1 MWDFL
6 VSKPKHYTS
15 EDVHGAVI
23 ASTLAILE
31 RIKVNVEKASLPVNV
46 SKEKELLESLG
57 LTGSKNMQVIKEAE
71 AKINVHNTIIEENIK
86 ITKIM
91 DEMYKAFGKNTFYI
105 PMKDFT
111 TILDKYNLSV
121 GRLEDYKGTIP
132 EANIAEIAKTKE
144 MIDKI
149 RSNEKVI
156 HYDKP
161 ITVKRHKTETIWDD
175 KITGYRSVQVTV
187 EEPTFEYSY
196 MRNLYPTLYNV
207 IQRWY
212 RLIGIR
218 KSIDSDKFRRFPMIP
233 CKDYDR
239 WYHEVDSTVHTLLIA
254 APVQEMNTLYE
265 IKEKIITEDPIV
277 FSTVGNGVII
287 YSMWGDEG
295 NDEVLHKY
303 QELNKFIAE
312 NVNLGTITGSKECV
326 YGVTVNQ

>member
-6 VSKPKHYTS
+6 ISKPKHYTS

-31 RIKVNVEKASLPVNV
+31 RIKMNVEKASLPVNV

-57 LTGSKNMQVIKEAE
+57 LTSSKNMQVIKEAE

-91 DEMYKAFGKNTFYI
+91 DEMYKAFGTNTFYI

-111 TILDKYNLSV
+111 AILDKYNLSV

-132 EANIAEIAKTKE
+132 EANIAEIAKAKE

-149 RSNEKVI
+149 RDNEKVI

-161 ITVKRHKTETIWDD
+161 TVIKRPKTETIWDNE
-175 KITGYRSVQVTV
+175 IMGYRSIHVMV
-187 EEPTFEYSY
+187 EEPTFEYSW
-196 MRNLYPTLYNV
+196 MKDLYPTL
-207 IQRWY
+207 IRSLESWY
-212 RLIGIR
+212 RLITVTR
-218 KSIDSDKFRRFPMIP
+218 EEDKSSYRRFPMIRP
-233 CKDYDR
+233 TKVSR
-239 WYHEVDSTVHTLLIA
+239 WAHRVDWEEHTLLIA

-265 IKEKIITEDPIV
+265 ISERIVTDDPIV

-295 NDEVLHKY
+295 NDEVLRKY

-312 NVNLGTITGSKECV
+312 NVNLGTITESKEAV
-326 YGVTVNQ
+326 S

>member
-6 VSKPKHYTS
+6 VKRQKHYTS
-15 EDVHGAVI
+15 EDVHGAVV

-31 RIKVNVEKASLPVNV
+31 RIKINVEKASLPVNV

-111 TILDKYNLSV
+111 AILDKYNLSV

-132 EANIAEIAKTKE
+132 ETNLQEIVNASKIVNTLAKEDYKTIAKV
-144 MIDKI
+144 DA
-149 RSNEKVI
+149 RSIANKVNLVNHNYDFELPDFTEERQRVFNALQQQCPTITESLEKWYRIETIHPHNEK
-156 HYDKP
+156 P
-161 ITVKRHKTETIWDD
+161 
-175 KITGYRSVQVTV
+175 
-187 EEPTFEYSY
+187 EY
-196 MRNLYPTLYNV
+196 
-207 IQRWY
+207 
-212 RLIGIR
+212 
-218 KSIDSDKFRRFPMIP
+218 RRFPMIP
-233 CKDYDR
+233 HKWRRDWDFRTCWDAHYM
-239 WYHEVDSTVHTLLIA
+239 LIA

-265 IKEKIITEDPIV
+265 IRERIVTDDPIV

-295 NDEVLHKY
+295 NDEVLRKY

-312 NVNLGTITGSKECV
+312 NVNLGTIGESQKALS
-326 YGVTVNQ
+326 

>member
-31 RIKVNVEKASLPVNV
+31 RIKMNVEKASLPVNV

-111 TILDKYNLSV
+111 AILDKYNLSV

-132 EANIAEIAKTKE
+132 EANIAEIAKAKE
-144 MIDKI
+144 VIDNFSKNAKI
-149 RSNEKVI
+149 M

-161 ITVKRHKTETIWDD
+161 TTEVDYEEKEYFDYEASRYRTKLVRIERP
-175 KITGYRSVQVTV
+175 GY
-187 EEPTFEYSY
+187 EYTR
-196 MRNLYPTLYNV
+196 MRDLYPTLYFSL
-207 IQRWY
+207 QSWH
-212 RLIGIR
+212 RLLSVR
-218 KSIDSDKFRRFPMIP
+218 VNNDKESFKRFPMIKP
-233 CKDYDR
+233 SEMDWFYQIDR
-239 WYHEVDSTVHTLLIA
+239 EKHTLLIA
-254 APVQEMNTLYE
+254 APVQEMDTLYE
-265 IKEKIITEDPIV
+265 INEKIITDDPIV

-295 NDEVLHKY
+295 NDEVLKKY
-303 QELNKFIAE
+303 QDLNKFIAE
-312 NVNLGTITGSKECV
+312 NVNLGTINGSKE
-326 YGVTVNQ
+326 TLS

>member
-6 VSKPKHYTS
+6 ISKPKHYTS

-31 RIKVNVEKASLPVNV
+31 RIKTNVEKASLPVNV
-46 SKEKELLESLG
+46 SKEKDLLESLG
-57 LTGSKNMQVIKEAE
+57 LTSSKNMQVIKEAE

-111 TILDKYNLSV
+111 AILDKYNLAV

-132 EANIAEIAKTKE
+132 EANIAEIAKAKK

-149 RSNEKVI
+149 QDNEKVI

-161 ITVKRHKTETIWDD
+161 TTVKHRKSETIWDD
-175 KITGYRSVQVTV
+175 QIMGYRTRYVTV
-187 EEPTFEYSY
+187 EEPDFEYTW
-196 MRNLYPTLYNV
+196 MQDLYPTLA
-207 IQRWY
+207 RSLESWF
-212 RLIGIR
+212 RLNSVAKDVD
-218 KSIDSDKFRRFPMIP
+218 KSSYKRFPMIRP
-233 CKDYDR
+233 NEVSR
-239 WYHEVDSTVHTLLIA
+239 WSHRVDFEKHTLLIA

-265 IKEKIITEDPIV
+265 ISERVITDDPIV

-295 NDEVLHKY
+295 NDEVLRKY

-312 NVNLGTITGSKECV
+312 NVNLGTITESKEALS
-326 YGVTVNQ
+326 

>member
-31 RIKVNVEKASLPVNV
+31 RIKMNVEKTSLPVNV

-57 LTGSKNMQVIKEAE
+57 FTGSKNMQVIKEAE
-71 AKINVHNTIIEENIK
+71 AKINVHNTIIEDNVK

-111 TILDKYNLSV
+111 AILDKYNLSV

-132 EANIAEIAKTKE
+132 EANIAEIAKAKE

-149 RSNEKVI
+149 HDNEKVI

-161 ITVKRHKTETIWDD
+161 TTVKRYKTETVWDD
-175 KITGYRSVQVTV
+175 KIMGYRSIPVTV
-187 EEPTFEYSY
+187 EEPTYEYTW
-196 MRNLYPTLYNV
+196 MRDLYPTLARSL
-207 IQRWY
+207 QSWY
-212 RLIGIR
+212 RLLGVHVNNN
-218 KSIDSDKFRRFPMIP
+218 KESFKRFPMIKP
-233 CKDYDR
+233 SEMDWFYQTDGEK
-239 WYHEVDSTVHTLLIA
+239 HTLLIA
-254 APVQEMNTLYE
+254 APVQEMDTLYE
-265 IKEKIITEDPIV
+265 INEKIITDDPIV

-295 NDEVLHKY
+295 NDEVMRKY

-312 NVNLGTITGSKECV
+312 NVNLGTIGESQKALS
-326 YGVTVNQ
+326 

>member
-31 RIKVNVEKASLPVNV
+31 RIKTNVEKASLPVNV

-57 LTGSKNMQVIKEAE
+57 LTSSKNMQVIKEAE
-71 AKINVHNTIIEENIK
+71 AKINVHNTIIEENVK

-132 EANIAEIAKTKE
+132 EANIAEIAKAKE

-149 RSNEKVI
+149 RNNEKII
-156 HYDKP
+156 HYNKP
-161 ITVKRHKTETIWDD
+161 ITIKRYTTETIWDD
-175 KITGYRSVQVTV
+175 KIMGYRSVPVTV
-187 EEPTFEYSY
+187 EEPDFEYT
-196 MRNLYPTLYNV
+196 RIRDLYPTLA
-207 IQRWY
+207 RSLESWY
-212 RLIGIR
+212 RLVSVTKEVD
-218 KSIDSDKFRRFPMIP
+218 KSSYKRFPMIRP
-233 CKDYDR
+233 TEVNR
-239 WYHEVDSTVHTLLIA
+239 WSHRVDSGTHTLLIA
-254 APVQEMNTLYE
+254 APVQEMDTFYE
-265 IKEKIITEDPIV
+265 ISERIVTDDPIV

-295 NDEVLHKY
+295 NDEVLRKY

-312 NVNLGTITGSKECV
+312 NVNLGTLTESKEAIS
-326 YGVTVNQ
+326 

>member
-6 VSKPKHYTS
+6 VGKPKHYTS

-31 RIKVNVEKASLPVNV
+31 RIKMNVEKASLPVNV

-57 LTGSKNMQVIKEAE
+57 LTNSKNMQVIKEAE
-71 AKINVHNTIIEENIK
+71 AKINVHNTIIEENVK

-91 DEMYKAFGKNTFYI
+91 DEMYKAFGTNTFYI

-111 TILDKYNLSV
+111 AILDKYNLSV

-132 EANIAEIAKTKE
+132 EANIAEIVKAKE
-144 MIDKI
+144 IIDKI
-149 RSNEKVI
+149 RDNEKVI

-161 ITVKRHKTETIWDD
+161 TTVKRHKTETIWDD
-175 KITGYRSVQVTV
+175 KITGYRSVYVTV
-187 EEPTFEYSY
+187 EEPDFEYTW
-196 MRNLYPTLYNV
+196 MRDLYPTLYFSL
-207 IQRWY
+207 QSWY
-212 RLIGIR
+212 RLTSV
-218 KSIDSDKFRRFPMIP
+218 KKEADKDSYRRFPMIRP
-233 CKDYDR
+233 SDVDR
-239 WYHEVDSTVHTLLIA
+239 WSHRVDSKTHTLLIA
-254 APVQEMNTLYE
+254 APVQEMDTLYE
-265 IKEKIITEDPIV
+265 ISERIITDDPIV

-295 NDEVLHKY
+295 NDEVLKKY

-312 NVNLGTITGSKECV
+312 NVNLGTLTKSEETLPI
-326 YGVTVNQ
+326 

>member
-31 RIKVNVEKASLPVNV
+31 RIKMNVEKASLPVNV

-71 AKINVHNTIIEENIK
+71 AKINMHNTIIEDNIK

-111 TILDKYNLSV
+111 AILDKYNLSV

-132 EANIAEIAKTKE
+132 EANIAEIAKAKE
-144 MIDKI
+144 VIDNFSKNAKI
-149 RSNEKVI
+149 M

-161 ITVKRHKTETIWDD
+161 TTEVDYEEEEYFDYEVSRYRTKLVKIERP
-175 KITGYRSVQVTV
+175 GY
-187 EEPTFEYSY
+187 EYTR
-196 MRNLYPTLYNV
+196 MRDLYPTLYFSL
-207 IQRWY
+207 QSWY
-212 RLIGIR
+212 RLLSVR
-218 KSIDSDKFRRFPMIP
+218 VNNDKESFKRFPMIKP
-233 CKDYDR
+233 SEMDWFYQIDGEK
-239 WYHEVDSTVHTLLIA
+239 HTLLIA
-254 APVQEMNTLYE
+254 APVQEMDTLYE
-265 IKEKIITEDPIV
+265 INEKIITDDPIV

-295 NDEVLHKY
+295 NDEVLKKY
-303 QELNKFIAE
+303 QDLNKFIAE
-312 NVNLGTITGSKECV
+312 NVNLGTINGSKE
-326 YGVTVNQ
+326 TLS

>member
-6 VSKPKHYTS
+6 VGKPKHYTS

-31 RIKVNVEKASLPVNV
+31 RIKTNVEKASLPVNV
-46 SKEKELLESLG
+46 SKERDLLISLG

-111 TILDKYNLSV
+111 AILDKYNLAV

-132 EANIAEIAKTKE
+132 EANIAEIAKAKE
-144 MIDKI
+144 VIDKI
-149 RSNEKVI
+149 RDNEKVI

-161 ITVKRHKTETIWDD
+161 TTVKHRKSETIWDD
-175 KITGYRSVQVTV
+175 KIMGYRTIHVTV
-187 EEPTFEYSY
+187 EEPDFEYSW
-196 MRNLYPTLYNV
+196 MRDIYPTLA
-207 IQRWY
+207 RSLESWY
-212 RLIGIR
+212 RLITVT
-218 KSIDSDKFRRFPMIP
+218 KDVDKPSYKRFPMVRS
-233 CKDYDR
+233 YNEVDR
-239 WYHEVDSTVHTLLIA
+239 WLNRIDSERHTLLIA

-265 IKEKIITEDPIV
+265 ISERIITDDPIV

-295 NDEVLHKY
+295 NDEVLRKY

-312 NVNLGTITGSKECV
+312 NVNLGTLTESKEAV
-326 YGVTVNQ
+326 S

>member
-6 VSKPKHYTS
+6 VGKPKHYTS

-31 RIKVNVEKASLPVNV
+31 RIKTNVEKASLPVNV
-46 SKEKELLESLG
+46 SKEKDLLESLG
-57 LTGSKNMQVIKEAE
+57 LTSSKNMQVIKEAE
-71 AKINVHNTIIEENIK
+71 AKINVHNTIIEENVK

-111 TILDKYNLSV
+111 AILDKYNLSV

-132 EANIAEIAKTKE
+132 EANIAEIAKAKE
-144 MIDKI
+144 IVDKI
-149 RSNEKVI
+149 RDNERVI

-161 ITVKRHKTETIWDD
+161 TTVKHRKAETIWDD
-175 KITGYRSVQVTV
+175 KIMGYRTVHITV
-187 EEPTFEYSY
+187 EEPDFEYSW
-196 MRNLYPTLYNV
+196 MRDIYPTLA
-207 IQRWY
+207 RSLESWC
-212 RLIGIR
+212 RLISVTKEVD
-218 KSIDSDKFRRFPMIP
+218 KSPYKRFPMIRTSEIVS
-233 CKDYDR
+233 R
-239 WYHEVDSTVHTLLIA
+239 WSHRVDSERHTLLIA
-254 APVQEMNTLYE
+254 APVQEMNTFYE
-265 IKEKIITEDPIV
+265 ITERIVTDDPIV

-295 NDEVLHKY
+295 NDEVLRKY

-312 NVNLGTITGSKECV
+312 NVNLGAITESKEAV
-326 YGVTVNQ
+326 S

>member
-1 MWDFL
+1 MWNFL

-31 RIKVNVEKASLPVNV
+31 RIKINVEKASLPVEV

-71 AKINVHNTIIEENIK
+71 AKINVHNTIIEDNVK

-111 TILDKYNLSV
+111 AILDKYNLAV

-132 EANIAEIAKTKE
+132 EANLVEIAKAKE
-144 MIDKI
+144 VIDNFSKNAKI
-149 RSNEKVI
+149 M

-161 ITVKRHKTETIWDD
+161 TTEV
-175 KITGYRSVQVTV
+175 GYEEEEYFDYEACKYRTKLIKV
-187 EEPTFEYSY
+187 EKPSYEYTR
-196 MRNLYPTLYNV
+196 MRDLYPTLYFSL
-207 IQRWY
+207 QSWC
-212 RLIGIR
+212 RLIGVR
-218 KSIDSDKFRRFPMIP
+218 VNNDKESFKRFPMIRP
-233 CKDYDR
+233 SEMDWFYQTDGEK
-239 WYHEVDSTVHTLLIA
+239 HTLLIA

-265 IKEKIITEDPIV
+265 IDERIITDDPIV

-295 NDEVLHKY
+295 NDEVMRKY

-312 NVNLGTITGSKECV
+312 NVNLGAITESKEAV
-326 YGVTVNQ
+326 S

>member
-15 EDVHGAVI
+15 EDVHGAVV

-31 RIKVNVEKASLPVNV
+31 RIKMNVEKASLPVNV

-71 AKINVHNTIIEENIK
+71 AKINVHNTIIEDNIK
-86 ITKIM
+86 VTKIM

-111 TILDKYNLSV
+111 TILDKYNLAV

-132 EANIAEIAKTKE
+132 EANLVEIAKAKE
-144 MIDKI
+144 VIDNFNK
-149 RSNEKVI
+149 NAKVI

-161 ITVKRHKTETIWDD
+161 TTEVEYEEVEYFDYEACRPRTQLTRVE
-175 KITGYRSVQVTV
+175 KPGYEFTR
-187 EEPTFEYSY
+187 
-196 MRNLYPTLYNV
+196 MRDLYPTLYFSL
-207 IQRWY
+207 QSWY
-212 RLIGIR
+212 RLLGVRIN
-218 KSIDSDKFRRFPMIP
+218 DDKESFKRFPMIKP
-233 CKDYDR
+233 SEMSWFYQIDGEK
-239 WYHEVDSTVHTLLIA
+239 HTLLIA
-254 APVQEMNTLYE
+254 APVQEMDTLYE
-265 IKEKIITEDPIV
+265 INEKIITDDPIV

-295 NDEVLHKY
+295 NDEVLKKY
-303 QELNKFIAE
+303 QDLNKFIAE
-312 NVNLGTITGSKECV
+312 NVNLGTINGSKEALS
-326 YGVTVNQ
+326 

>member
-31 RIKVNVEKASLPVNV
+31 RIKINVEKASLPVDV
-46 SKEKELLESLG
+46 SKEKELLISLG

-71 AKINVHNTIIEENIK
+71 AKINVHNAIIEENVK

-111 TILDKYNLSV
+111 AILDKYNLSV

-132 EANIAEIAKTKE
+132 EANIAEIAKAKE

-149 RSNEKVI
+149 HSNEKVI

-161 ITVKRHKTETIWDD
+161 TTIKRPKTETVWDD
-175 KITGYRSVQVTV
+175 KIMGYRSIPVTV
-187 EEPTFEYSY
+187 EEPTYEYSW
-196 MRNLYPTLYNV
+196 MRDLYPTLA
-207 IQRWY
+207 RSLESWY
-212 RLIGIR
+212 RLLSVSKEAD
-218 KSIDSDKFRRFPMIP
+218 KSSYRRFPMIRP
-233 CKDYDR
+233 TKVSR
-239 WYHEVDSTVHTLLIA
+239 WSYQVDFKAHTLLIA

-265 IKEKIITEDPIV
+265 ISEKIITDDPIV
-277 FSTVGNGVII
+277 FSTVGNGVIV

-295 NDEVLHKY
+295 NDEVMCKY

-312 NVNLGTITGSKECV
+312 NVNLGTIAEG
-326 YGVTVNQ
+326 

>member
-6 VSKPKHYTS
+6 ISKPKHYTS

-31 RIKVNVEKASLPVNV
+31 RIKTNVEKASLPVNV

-57 LTGSKNMQVIKEAE
+57 LTSSKNMQVIKEAE
-71 AKINVHNTIIEENIK
+71 AKINVHNAIIEENVK

-105 PMKDFT
+105 PMKAFT
-111 TILDKYNLSV
+111 DILDKYNLAV

-132 EANIAEIAKTKE
+132 EANIAEIAKAKE
-144 MIDKI
+144 VVDKI
-149 RSNEKVI
+149 RKNAKII

-161 ITVKRHKTETIWDD
+161 TTVKRYDFVKVWNDV
-175 KITGYRSVQVTV
+175 VQDLQEEMIFI
-187 EEPTFEYSY
+187 EEPGYEFTY
-196 MRNLYPTLYNV
+196 MKTLYPALYSN
-207 IQRWY
+207 IEYWY
-212 RLIGIR
+212 RIIR
-218 KSIDSDKFRRFPMIP
+218 VRPGNNKDSFKRFPMIRQ
-233 CKDYDR
+233 D
-239 WYHEVDSTVHTLLIA
+239 EVSWVYQIENEKHALLIA
-254 APVQEMNTLYE
+254 APVQEMDTLYE
-265 IKEKIITEDPIV
+265 IRERIITDDPIV

-295 NDEVLHKY
+295 NDEVLRKY

-312 NVNLGTITGSKECV
+312 NVNLGTITESKEALS
-326 YGVTVNQ
+326 

>member
-1 MWDFL
+1 MWNFL
-6 VSKPKHYTS
+6 VGKPKHYTS

-31 RIKVNVEKASLPVNV
+31 RIKTNVEKASLPVNV

-71 AKINVHNTIIEENIK
+71 AKINVHNTIIEENVK

-111 TILDKYNLSV
+111 AILDKYNLSV

-132 EANIAEIAKTKE
+132 EANLAEIAKAKE
-144 MIDKI
+144 VIDNFSK
-149 RSNEKVI
+149 NAKVM

-161 ITVKRHKTETIWDD
+161 TTIVDYEDIEYFDYETGRTRTQLVRVE
-175 KITGYRSVQVTV
+175 KPGYEFTR
-187 EEPTFEYSY
+187 
-196 MRNLYPTLYNV
+196 MRDLYPTLYFSL
-207 IQRWY
+207 QSWY
-212 RLIGIR
+212 RLLGVR
-218 KSIDSDKFRRFPMIP
+218 VGNDKESFKRFPMIKP
-233 CKDYDR
+233 TEMSWFYKIDA
-239 WYHEVDSTVHTLLIA
+239 EKHTLLIA

-265 IKEKIITEDPIV
+265 ISERIITDDPIV

-295 NDEVLHKY
+295 NDEVLRKY

-312 NVNLGTITGSKECV
+312 NVNLGTIGESQKALS
-326 YGVTVNQ
+326 

>member
-1 MWDFL
+1 
-6 VSKPKHYTS
+6 
-15 EDVHGAVI
+15 
-23 ASTLAILE
+23 
-31 RIKVNVEKASLPVNV
+31 
-46 SKEKELLESLG
+46 
-57 LTGSKNMQVIKEAE
+57 MQVIKEAE

-111 TILDKYNLSV
+111 AILDKYNLSV

-132 EANIAEIAKTKE
+132 EANIAEIAKAKE

-149 RSNEKVI
+149 HDNAKVI

-161 ITVKRHKTETIWDD
+161 
-175 KITGYRSVQVTV
+175 KIVVDYEESEYFDYEAGRPRTHLIRV
-187 EEPTFEYSY
+187 EKPDYEYSR
-196 MRNLYPTLYNV
+196 MSNLYPTLYFSLES
-207 IQRWY
+207 WY
-212 RLIGIR
+212 RLNSVAKDVD
-218 KSIDSDKFRRFPMIP
+218 KSSYKRFPMIRP
-233 CKDYDR
+233 NEVSR
-239 WYHEVDSTVHTLLIA
+239 WSHRVDFERHILLIA

-265 IKEKIITEDPIV
+265 ISERIVTDDPIV

-295 NDEVLHKY
+295 NDEVLRKY

-312 NVNLGTITGSKECV
+312 NVNLGTITESEEALPL
-326 YGVTVNQ
+326 

>member
-6 VSKPKHYTS
+6 VGKPKHYTS
-15 EDVHGAVI
+15 EDVHGAVV

-31 RIKVNVEKASLPVNV
+31 RIKTNVEKASLPVNV
-46 SKEKELLESLG
+46 SKEKDLLESLG
-57 LTGSKNMQVIKEAE
+57 LTSSKNMQVIKEAE

-111 TILDKYNLSV
+111 AILDKYNLAV

-132 EANIAEIAKTKE
+132 EANIAEIAKAKE
-144 MIDKI
+144 IIDKI
-149 RSNEKVI
+149 HDNEKVI

-161 ITVKRHKTETIWDD
+161 TTDKYRKTETIWDNE
-175 KITGYRSVQVTV
+175 IMGYRSIRVTV
-187 EEPTFEYSY
+187 EEPDFEYSW
-196 MRNLYPTLYNV
+196 MRDLYPTLYFNLES
-207 IQRWY
+207 WY
-212 RLIGIR
+212 RLNSVAKDVD
-218 KSIDSDKFRRFPMIP
+218 KSSYKRFPMIRP
-233 CKDYDR
+233 NEVSR
-239 WYHEVDSTVHTLLIA
+239 WSHRVDWEKHTLLIA
-254 APVQEMNTLYE
+254 APVQEMDTLYE
-265 IKEKIITEDPIV
+265 ISERIITDDPIV

-295 NDEVLHKY
+295 NDEVMRKY

-312 NVNLGTITGSKECV
+312 NVNLGAITESKEAIS
-326 YGVTVNQ
+326 

>member
-6 VSKPKHYTS
+6 VKPKHYTS

-31 RIKVNVEKASLPVNV
+31 RIKINVEKASLPVDV
-46 SKEKELLESLG
+46 SKEKELLISLG

-111 TILDKYNLSV
+111 AILDKYNLSV

-132 EANIAEIAKTKE
+132 EANIAEIAKAKE

-149 RSNEKVI
+149 HSNEKVVF
-156 HYDKP
+156 YDKP
-161 ITVKRHKTETIWDD
+161 TTIKRHKTETIWDSE
-175 KITGYRSVQVTV
+175 ITGYRSIPVTV
-187 EEPTFEYSY
+187 EEPAYEYAW
-196 MRNLYPTLYNV
+196 MRDIYPTLARNLES
-207 IQRWY
+207 WY
-212 RLIGIR
+212 RLLSVSKEAD
-218 KSIDSDKFRRFPMIP
+218 KSSYRRFPMIRP
-233 CKDYDR
+233 TEVSR
-239 WYHEVDSTVHTLLIA
+239 WSHRVDFDAHTLLIA

-265 IKEKIITEDPIV
+265 ISEKIITDDPIV
-277 FSTVGNGVII
+277 FSTVGNGVIV

-295 NDEVLHKY
+295 NDEVMRKY

-312 NVNLGTITGSKECV
+312 NVNLGTITESEE
-326 YGVTVNQ
+326 TLPI

>member
-6 VSKPKHYTS
+6 ISKPKHYTS

-31 RIKVNVEKASLPVNV
+31 RIKANVEKASLPVDV
-46 SKEKELLESLG
+46 SKEKDLLISLG

-71 AKINVHNTIIEENIK
+71 AKINVHNTIIEENVK

-111 TILDKYNLSV
+111 AILDKYNLSV

-132 EANIAEIAKTKE
+132 EANIAEIAKAKE
-144 MIDKI
+144 MVDKI
-149 RSNEKVI
+149 RDNEKVI

-161 ITVKRHKTETIWDD
+161 TVIKHRKTETVWDD
-175 KITGYRSVQVTV
+175 DIMGYRSIHVIK
-187 EEPTFEYSY
+187 EEPTYEYSW
-196 MRNLYPTLYNV
+196 MQDLYPTLA
-207 IQRWY
+207 RSLESWY
-212 RLIGIR
+212 RLISVTKEVD
-218 KSIDSDKFRRFPMIP
+218 KSSYRRFPMIKP
-233 CKDYDR
+233 TEVSR
-239 WYHEVDSTVHTLLIA
+239 WSHRVDWEAHTLLIA
-254 APVQEMNTLYE
+254 APVQEMDTLYE
-265 IKEKIITEDPIV
+265 ISERIITDDPIV

-287 YSMWGDEG
+287 YSMWGEEG
-295 NDEVLHKY
+295 DDEVMRKY

-312 NVNLGTITGSKECV
+312 NVNLGTIGESQKALS
-326 YGVTVNQ
+326 

>member
-6 VSKPKHYTS
+6 VNRPKHYTS

-31 RIKVNVEKASLPVNV
+31 RIKMNVEKASLPVNV

-71 AKINVHNTIIEENIK
+71 AKINVHNTIIEDNIK

-111 TILDKYNLSV
+111 AILDKYNLAV

-132 EANIAEIAKTKE
+132 EANLVEIAKAKE
-144 MIDKI
+144 VIDNFNKNAKI
-149 RSNEKVI
+149 K
-156 HYDKP
+156 HYDRPTTVVEYEESEYFDYEAGRPRTTLTRVEKP
-161 ITVKRHKTETIWDD
+161 
-175 KITGYRSVQVTV
+175 GY
-187 EEPTFEYSY
+187 EYTR
-196 MRNLYPTLYNV
+196 MRDLYPTLYFSL
-207 IQRWY
+207 QSWY
-212 RLIGIR
+212 RLLGVR
-218 KSIDSDKFRRFPMIP
+218 VGDDKESFKRFPMI
-233 CKDYDR
+233 KQD
-239 WYHEVDSTVHTLLIA
+239 EVQWVYNIDGTKHTLLIA
-254 APVQEMNTLYE
+254 APVQEMDTLYE
-265 IKEKIITEDPIV
+265 IHERVITDDPIV

-295 NDEVLHKY
+295 NDEVMRKY

-312 NVNLGTITGSKECV
+312 NVNLGAITESKE
-326 YGVTVNQ
+326 TVS

>member
-6 VSKPKHYTS
+6 VGKPKHYTS
-15 EDVHGAVI
+15 EDVHGAVV

-46 SKEKELLESLG
+46 SKEKALLESLG

-71 AKINVHNTIIEENIK
+71 AKINVHNTIIEENVK

-111 TILDKYNLSV
+111 AILDKYNLSV

-132 EANIAEIAKTKE
+132 ETNLVEIAKAKE
-144 MIDKI
+144 VIDNLSKNARI
-149 RSNEKVI
+149 M

-161 ITVKRHKTETIWDD
+161 TTVVDYEESEYFDYEAGKTRTHLIRVE
-175 KITGYRSVQVTV
+175 KPGY
-187 EEPTFEYSY
+187 EYSR
-196 MRNLYPTLYNV
+196 MRDLYPTLYYS
-207 IQRWY
+207 IESWY
-212 RLIGIR
+212 RITGVR
-218 KSIDSDKFRRFPMIP
+218 PGNDKDSFKRFPMIKP
-233 CKDYDR
+233 TEMKWFYQTDG
-239 WYHEVDSTVHTLLIA
+239 EKHTLLIA
-254 APVQEMNTLYE
+254 APAQEMDTLYE
-265 IKEKIITEDPIV
+265 INERIITDDPIV

-295 NDEVLHKY
+295 NDEVLRKY

-312 NVNLGTITGSKECV
+312 NVNLGAITESEE
-326 YGVTVNQ
+326 TLPI

>member
-6 VSKPKHYTS
+6 FGKPEHYTS

-31 RIKVNVEKASLPVNV
+31 RIKTNVEKASLPVNV
-46 SKEKELLESLG
+46 SKERDLLESLG
-57 LTGSKNMQVIKEAE
+57 LTNSKNMQVIKEAE
-71 AKINVHNTIIEENIK
+71 AKINVHNTIIEENVK

-91 DEMYKAFGKNTFYI
+91 DEMYKAFGTNTFYI

-111 TILDKYNLSV
+111 AILDKYNLSV

-132 EANIAEIAKTKE
+132 EANIAEIAKAKE

-149 RSNEKVI
+149 RDNEKII
-156 HYDKP
+156 HHDKP
-161 ITVKRHKTETIWDD
+161 TTVKRRKAETIWDD
-175 KITGYRSVQVTV
+175 RIMGYRSVYVTV

-196 MRNLYPTLYNV
+196 MCNLYPTLYNV

-212 RLIGIR
+212 RLTGIR
-218 KSIDSDKFRRFPMIP
+218 KNIDSDKFRRFPMIP

-239 WYHEVDSTVHTLLIA
+239 WEHEIDSTVHTLLIA
-254 APVQEMNTLYE
+254 APVQEMDTLYE
-265 IKEKIITEDPIV
+265 IREKIVTEDPIV

-295 NDEVLHKY
+295 NDEVLKKY

-312 NVNLGTITGSKECV
+312 NVNLGTITESKE
-326 YGVTVNQ
+326 TIS